1 MKLAT
6 QLKNLPR
13 FLNALNHQEMNV
25 KKPTNNFIKQDYWD
39 QECIEHP
46 TNNSCLIYCD

>member
-6 QLKNLPR
+6 FSSILTT
-13 FLNALNHQEMNV
+13 FLNPSNY
-25 KKPTNNFIKQDYWD
+25 KKMDFKNTNENKMKYSYWD
-39 QECIEHP
+39 KECLEHP